1 MTDLIAGLII
11 LAILG
16 AAIGY
21 IVHAKRSGKKCLS
34 CPAADC
40 PSKDSGSGS
49 CCCTCSAN
57 LKIDSELLKK
67 Q

>member
-16 AAIGY
+16 GAIGY

-40 PSKDSGSGS
+40 PSKDSGSSS
-49 CCCTCSAN
+49 CCCTCSADP
-57 LKIDSELLKK
+57 KINPELLKK
-67 Q
+67 R